1 MAEAKNTNKIRGA
14 VLAVIILIAIFT
26 IIYVN
31 LPEDT
36 EKKGNTLNEEKET
49 IFSLKFGGKITNYSL
64 EDLESLEEFTG
75 KGTLLK
81 YGALPNVFLEGPT
94 NFTGIRANTL
104 LNQIDN
110 LPNNYSIVVY
120 SSDDWTTE
128 YNKSVINGQVG
139 IYNESG
145 NITQTGGVTM
155 LFAYKKEGD
164 YLTNPEEGPLRITF
178 IDDGKITS
186 SRLWAKM
193 VVSVELIEQL

>member
-1 MAEAKNTNKIRGA
+1 MAEEKNKNKIIGV

-31 LPEDT
+31 LPEET
-36 EKKGNTLNEEKET
+36 EKKDENTNGVKET
-49 IFSLKFGGKITNYSL
+49 ILSIKFGNKTTNYSL

-120 SSDDWTTE
+120 SSDDWITK
-128 YNKSVINGQVG
+128 YNKSAINGQVE

-164 YLTNPEEGPLRITF
+164 YLTDT
-178 IDDGKITS
+178 DDGPIQIAFINDKKITS
-186 SRLWAKM
+186 SKLWAKM
-193 VVSVELIEQL
+193 VVSIELIEHS

>member
-1 MAEAKNTNKIRGA
+1 MAEEKNKNKIIGV

-31 LPEDT
+31 LPEGT
-36 EKKGNTLNEEKET
+36 EKKDATTNGEKET
-49 IFSLKFGGKITNYSL
+49 ILSIKFGGKTTNYSL
-64 EDLESLEEFTG
+64 EDLESLEEFIGTG
-75 KGTLLK
+75 TYIKTGW
-81 YGALPNVFLEGPT
+81 LPDLVLDGPT

-104 LNQIDN
+104 LNQIEN

-120 SSDDWTTE
+120 SSDDWTTK
-128 YNKSVINGQVG
+128 YNKSAINGQVE

-164 YLTNPEEGPLRITF
+164 YLTDTDDGPIQIAF
-178 IDDGKITS
+178 IDDNKITS
-186 SRLWAKM
+186 SKLWAKM
-193 VVSVELIEQL
+193 VVSIELIEQS

>member
-1 MAEAKNTNKIRGA
+1 MAEGKNKTIGI

-31 LPEDT
+31 LPKEVDEKNTNGET
-36 EKKGNTLNEEKET
+36 ETVLLFTFGDQTINYTLQ
-49 IFSLKFGGKITNYSL
+49 
-64 EDLESLEEFTG
+64 DLEALEEFTG
-75 KGTLLK
+75 KGTFIK
-81 YGALPNVFLEGPT
+81 YGALPNIFLEGPT

-104 LNQIDN
+104 LDQIDN

-145 NITQTGGVTM
+145 NITEKGGVLM
-155 LFAYKKEGD
+155 LFAYKKEGEYITD
-164 YLTNPEEGPLRITF
+164 PEEGPLRIAF
-178 IDDGKITS
+178 INDGKITS
-186 SRLWAKM
+186 SKLWAKM
-193 VVSVELIEQL
+193 VVSVELIKQS